1 MDIGPGESFDAIV
14 TLPPYTS
21 AGAQTDAYGSYNAY
35 SLYDRDYGR
44 NGYLIDGGAG
54 GPWADLAGQHTGM
67 RTEVRVYDPNTTTLT
82 AQTEPN
88 TP

>member
-1 MDIGPGESFDAIV
+1 MGKRRCIVEHRSHPERIAAGDAQREIDG
-14 TLPPYTS
+14 S
-21 AGAQTDAYGSYNAY
+21 AGGHW
-35 SLYDRDYGR
+35 
-44 NGYLIDGGAG
+44 AG
-54 GPWADLAGQHTGM
+54 FGGQHPGM